1 LNLSRAIEEGGTL
14 VSPLI
19 PWNAGGAFVMGAL
32 GLTVAAGDYSN
43 LLYAPLAF
51 ACWLSPVIG
60 IFYAQVGLFS
70 KKVTPDAAAN
80 ETRAVINCPR
90 TSAAAESVNAG

>member
-1 LNLSRAIEEGGTL
+1 LFVL
-14 VSPLI
+14 VVF
-19 PWNAGGAFVMGAL
+19 AGWF
-32 GLTVAAGDYSN
+32 
-43 LLYAPLAF
+43 
-51 ACWLSPVIG
+51 SPVIG
-60 IFYAQVGLFS
+60 IFYAQVGLFA